1 MPTPVPPLY
10 EKVTLIDVRLASAYY
25 PILVDLARHKHCLTY
40 GELVQRAKDEY
51 PKNDIVQ
58 SAIPVSTGR
67 RLDVVRMFTRE
78 RDMPDLTSLVISKGS
93 GECGSGFR
101 RNFDPV
107 TAREA
112 VFAFDWSD
120 VSMDFDGFINHTE
133 QAIKPRKTV
142 SKGVA
147 LKLMSDY
154 NLQHRSTLPADIRE
168 RREEIIDLI
177 MEGFTQEEAFQM
189 VQQPI

>member
-10 EKVTLIDVRLASAYY
+10 ENVTLIDVKLASAYY

-58 SAIPVSTGR
+58 NAIPVSTGR
-67 RLDVVRMFTRE
+67 RLDVVRMFTSE

-93 GECGSGFR
+93 GECGPGFR

-120 VSMDFDGFINHTE
+120 VTINHTE
-133 QAIKPRKTV
+133 QAIKPRRTV

-189 VQQPI
+189 VQQAI

>member
-10 EKVTLIDVRLASAYY
+10 ETVTLIDVKLASAYY
-25 PILVDLARHKHCLTY
+25 PILVDLARHKYCLTY
-40 GELVQRAKDEY
+40 GGLVQRAKDEY
-51 PKNDIVQ
+51 PKNNIVQ
-58 SAIPVSTGR
+58 NAIPVSTGR
-67 RLDVVRMFTRE
+67 RLDVVRMFTSE

-93 GECGSGFR
+93 GECGPGFR

-120 VSMDFDGFINHTE
+120 VTMDFDGFIDHTE
-133 QAIKPRKTV
+133 QAIKPRRTV

-154 NLQHRSTLPADIRE
+154 NLRHRSTLPADIRE

-189 VQQPI
+189 VQQAI